1 MSCKIA
7 VELSP
12 IFQSRLGVDRLSLM
26 IAEDRA
32 TVKGVLCSLAE
43 GNGAKITPFLFA
55 GEGIL
60 AGLMVMVN
68 DRIFTGSALN
78 QQDVSLRDGDKV
90 SLLYYVSGG

>member
-1 MSCKIA
+1 MSCRIA

-12 IFQSRLGVDRLSLM
+12 IFQSRLGVVRLSLT
-26 IAEDRA
+26 IAEECS
-32 TVKGVLCSLAE
+32 TVKGVLRSLSE
-43 GNGAKITPFLFA
+43 GAGAKIKPLLYS